1 MYKIALF
8 FGGTSPEHEVS
19 LRSAACVLRH
29 LSRVRYEPIC
39 VAIAKDGGWH
49 IADADPER
57 IARGNC
63 FHGARV
69 RLSHDPTD
77 PGLFV
82 KTDEGEERILPDLL
96 FPVLHGGSGE
106 GGEMQGLFSLSGIPF
121 LGCRTEA
128 AALSLNK
135 ALTKTVLA
143 PLDIPMLPFAVLHRS
158 EDGFSD
164 FEIDEVEE
172 RLGYPMFLKPL
183 RGGSSV
189 GAGRANGQKELL
201 LRLNE
206 AAREDGDVIA
216 EPYADVR
223 EVEVAVCKKN
233 GRIFVSYPGEIR
245 VENGFYGY
253 AEKYENAGRVTLCER
268 AELPEKT
275 VILLR
280 AYALRIFLALGI
292 RSLARVDFFIKKS
305 DGGILFNEVNS
316 RPGFTDISM
325 FPRLAAE
332 GSDISHLLDCLIEEA
347 ISP

>member
-29 LSRVRYEPIC
+29 LSRTRYEPIC

-49 IADADPER
+49 LAEPDPAC
-57 IARGNC
+57 IARGAC
-63 FHGARV
+63 FDGARV
-69 RLSHDPTD
+69 FLSPDPTR
-77 PGLFV
+77 PGLFIESE
-82 KTDEGEERILPDLL
+82 EGYRRVLPDLL

-106 GGEMQGLFSLSGIPF
+106 GGEMQGLFRLSGIPF
-121 LGCRTEA
+121 IGCRTEA
-128 AALSLNK
+128 AAVSLNK

-143 PLDIPMLPFAVLHRS
+143 PLDIPMLPFAVLHRT

-164 FEIDEVEE
+164 FEIEEAEE

-189 GAGRANGQKELL
+189 GAGRANGRKELL
-201 LRLNE
+201 LRLHE

-223 EVEVAVCKKN
+223 EVELAVCTKN
-233 GRIFVSYPGEIR
+233 GRIFVSQPGEIQ
-245 VENGFYGY
+245 VEGGFYGY
-253 AEKYENAGRVTLCER
+253 AEKYENAGSVKLHES

-275 VILLR
+275 VMLLR
-280 AYALRIFLALGI
+280 AYALRAFLALGI

-305 DGGILFNEVNS
+305 DGSILFNEVNTL
-316 RPGFTDISM
+316 PGFTDISM
-325 FPRLAAE
+325 FPRLASE
-332 GSDISHLLDCLIEEA
+332 GGDISHLLDRLIEEA
-347 ISP
+347 MVP